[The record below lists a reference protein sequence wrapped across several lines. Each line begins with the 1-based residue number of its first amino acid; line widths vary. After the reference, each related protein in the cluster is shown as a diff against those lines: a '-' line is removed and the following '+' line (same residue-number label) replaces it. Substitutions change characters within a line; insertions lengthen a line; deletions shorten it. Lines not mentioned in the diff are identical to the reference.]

1 MKWGGGSW
9 KSWEK
14 IVIINHKKI
23 EKCTHSSFRTSLIT
37 RFTKKPSRF
46 QKVIEP
52 KITTYMQRL
61 KPTKN
66 LNFYFLIYLFLK
78 NSNNSVVSIS
88 LCELLWF
95 LIGTKFK
102 KFAGLDYYWYFLMFF
117 FVNPTLGGRVCFPN
131 KVRDKINLKFLDD
144 P

>member
-1 MKWGGGSW
+1 MYTQFFQN
-9 KSWEK
+9 KS
-14 IVIINHKKI
+14 
-23 EKCTHSSFRTSLIT
+23 ST

-88 LCELLWF
+88 LCELL
-95 LIGTKFK
+95 
-102 KFAGLDYYWYFLMFF
+102 
-117 FVNPTLGGRVCFPN
+117 
-131 KVRDKINLKFLDD
+131 
-144 P
+144 